1 MAACQ
6 QLLPAGKKRRIAS
19 PRPLGPIMAVT
30 GHLIHQDI
38 TVDMK
43 RSLYL
48 LWQFSRRDVASRYRG
63 TGLGQLWSI
72 LAPLLLLVIYTFVF
86 SVVFEA
92 RWGERQNSKTDY
104 AMYLFTGMIL
114 HSFLAECLN
123 RGSNT
128 LLQHSNY
135 VKRVVFPLWILPLVP
150 VVSGLFHAG
159 VSALVLLA
167 AILWLG
173 NSLHWTL
180 LLLPMALLPLVLV
193 GIGASW
199 LLAALGVFIRDLGQI
214 MPMLT
219 TVLLFTAP
227 IFYPVSALPEA
238 YQGWMY
244 LNPLTAP
251 TELCRVLLFDG
262 ELPSWDSFLAGYPSA
277 LFTFVGGALV
287 FKRLKRGFADAL

>member
-1 MAACQ
+1 
-6 QLLPAGKKRRIAS
+6 
-19 PRPLGPIMAVT
+19 
-30 GHLIHQDI
+30 
-38 TVDMK
+38 MK

-104 AMYLFTGMIL
+104 ALYLFTGMIL

-135 VKRVVFPLWILPLVP
+135 VKRVVFPLWVLPLVP

-173 NSLHWTL
+173 GSLHWTL
-180 LLLPMALLPLVLV
+180 LLLPVALLPLVLV
-193 GIGASW
+193 GIGTSW
-199 LLAALGVFIRDLGQI
+199 LLAALGIFIRDLGQI
-214 MPMLT
+214 MPM
-219 TVLLFTAP
+219 
-227 IFYPVSALPEA
+227 
-238 YQGWMY
+238 
-244 LNPLTAP
+244 
-251 TELCRVLLFDG
+251 
-262 ELPSWDSFLAGYPSA
+262 
-277 LFTFVGGALV
+277 
-287 FKRLKRGFADAL
+287 